1 MPERSEHDA
10 AQMELHRLRAALRNA
25 NREIAAKQHEIQR
38 LNEALAITQTKLDES
53 WDQLRTLR
61 NSVSWR
67 VTMPLR
73 LGTRGNQ

>member
-1 MPERSEHDA
+1 MPEHSEQDS

-25 NREIAAKQHEIQR
+25 NREIAVKQHEIQR
-38 LNEALAITQTKLDES
+38 LNEELSIKQTKLEES
-53 WDQLRTLR
+53 WDQLRVLR

-73 LGTRGNQ
+73 LGTRGDR